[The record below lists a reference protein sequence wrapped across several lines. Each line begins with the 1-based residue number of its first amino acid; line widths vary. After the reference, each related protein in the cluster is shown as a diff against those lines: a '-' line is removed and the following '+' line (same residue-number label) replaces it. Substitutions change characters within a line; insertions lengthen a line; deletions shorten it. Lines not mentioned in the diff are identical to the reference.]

1 MRRGRH
7 PGRDY
12 AYRAGMTST
21 DPSDGLSRY
30 SHGHQPSVLASHAA
44 RTAQNSCGYFLDRVQ
59 RGHRVLDLGCGP
71 GSISLDLAQRV
82 GPDGLVVG
90 VDFSADAIA
99 AARAAAWA
107 RGDTTTRFVVG
118 DLFDLD
124 LEPGS
129 FDIVHAHQVLQH
141 LTDPV
146 AALTAMARYSRP
158 DGVIVARDA
167 DYGAM
172 AWYPEPDGL
181 DQWRDSYC
189 AGARSAGAEPY
200 AGRRLR
206 AWFHAAGL
214 DIVAAGSSTWTYATA
229 EETAWWGDSQADRVL
244 TSNFAARAA
253 DQGLSQDEVAQIAA
267 DWRAWGR
274 HPDAW
279 FFLPHGEVV
288 AVRRDR

>member
-1 MRRGRH
+1 
-7 PGRDY
+7 
-12 AYRAGMTST
+12 MTSSRDT
-21 DPSDGLSRY
+21 DGLDRY

-44 RTAQNSCGYFLDRVQ
+44 RTAENSCAYFLDRVHE
-59 RGHRVLDLGCGP
+59 GHRVLDVGCGP
-71 GSISLDLAQRV
+71 GSVSLDLAERV
-82 GPDGLVVG
+82 GPQGLVVG

-99 AARAAAWA
+99 AARAAAAA
-107 RGDTTTRFVVG
+107 RGDRATRFVVG

-141 LTDPV
+141 LADPV
-146 AALTAMARYSRP
+146 AALTALARYCKP
-158 DGVIVARDA
+158 GGIIAARDA

-172 AWYPEPDGL
+172 AWYPEFDGL
-181 DQWRDSYC
+181 DQWRDTYC
-189 AGARSAGAEPY
+189 AGARSAGAEPC

-214 DIVAAGSSTWTYATA
+214 DVVVAGSSTWTYATTD
-229 EETAWWGDSQADRVL
+229 ETAWWGDSQADRVL

-253 DQGLSQDEVAQIAA
+253 EQGLPADRIAEIAA

-279 FFLPHGEVV
+279 FVVPHGEVI
-288 AVRRDR
+288 AERGDR